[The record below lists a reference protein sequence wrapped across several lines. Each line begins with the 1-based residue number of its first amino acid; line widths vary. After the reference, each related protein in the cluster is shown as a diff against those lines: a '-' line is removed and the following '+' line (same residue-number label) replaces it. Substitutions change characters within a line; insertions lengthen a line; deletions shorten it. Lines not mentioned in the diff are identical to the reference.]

1 MFTTFYK
8 YNYST
13 EDLHMKE
20 SMNYNRREVVA
31 QQKGTRIAELKKR
44 IILSCSFIA
53 LLAVAV
59 VTAISFVN
67 VNATVQ
73 GDNPSYKYYTSYE
86 VQPGDTLTSI
96 AQKYTA
102 NSNVSVPEYISE
114 VKKNNELSS
123 DNITAGNYIVI
134 SYYSN
139 EYK

>member
-1 MFTTFYK
+1 
-8 YNYST
+8 
-13 EDLHMKE
+13 MKE

-31 QQKGTRIAELKKR
+31 QQKRTRIAELKKR

-102 NSNVSVPEYISE
+102 NSNHEAVPWNKETKVNAITDCLINKPGDSE
-114 VKKNNELSS
+114 EKQ
-123 DNITAGNYIVI
+123 
-134 SYYSN
+134 
-139 EYK
+139 

>member
-1 MFTTFYK
+1 
-8 YNYST
+8 
-13 EDLHMKE
+13 MKE

-31 QQKGTRIAELKKR
+31 QQKRTRIAELKKR

-67 VNATVQ
+67 VNAT
-73 GDNPSYKYYTSYE
+73 

>member
-1 MFTTFYK
+1 
-8 YNYST
+8 
-13 EDLHMKE
+13 MKE

-31 QQKGTRIAELKKR
+31 QQKRTRIAELKKR

-114 VKKNNELSS
+114 VKKTMNFPLITLQPETTLLFHIILMNINNLF
-123 DNITAGNYIVI
+123 IYIFLFLW
-134 SYYSN
+134 
-139 EYK
+139 